1 MNRKPQVLVVS
12 RPSAGWLMRALP
24 GWSLVMLLLSGAA
37 VSLPAQGT
45 FTATGTLTGVPAG
58 GGAYNYTITLE
69 NAASSTS
76 PIGSFWYAWIPGQFY
91 LPTAPSGVQAPTGWS
106 GSIVTV
112 GASSIQYV
120 ASSSASYLA
129 PGSSLTFGFTST
141 DTPAVLSG
149 DAPNFPGTPIGTTV
163 VYGAGLFSTPSET
176 IVITSVPEPSA
187 LALLAVGGLGLI
199 WIARRRARAEPRA

>member
-1 MNRKPQVLVVS
+1 MNRKPQARRVS
-12 RPSAGWLMRALP
+12 RTFTPRPRQALP
-24 GWSLVMLLLSGAA
+24 GWSLALLLLSGAL
-37 VSLPAQGT
+37 VSVPAQGT
-45 FTATGTLTGVPAG
+45 FTATGTLTDVPAG
-58 GGAYNYTITLE
+58 GGAYNYTITLQ

-76 PIGSFWYAWIPGQFY
+76 PIGSFWYAWVPGQFY
-91 LPTAPSGVQAPTGWS
+91 LPTAPSGVQAPVGWS

-120 ASSSASYLA
+120 ASSSATYLA

-141 DTPAVLSG
+141 DTPAVLAG
-149 DAPNFPGTPIGTTV
+149 NAPNFPGTPIGTTV

-199 WIARRRARAEPRA
+199 WTARRRARAEPQA